1 MKDESIKN
9 KRNNGFGL
17 ISVIIIIIITAIV
30 SGLATGGII
39 TSNNDGINISDY
51 NLKDDK
57 ELQEF
62 IDLYKTILSKYYD
75 EVDREGMIKAAEEGM
90 LDFLGDKYTTI
101 LSDSDYSN
109 MMEGLKDEYEGI
121 GVTIE
126 GNIIRD
132 ITKNSPAEKAGLQ
145 IGDKII
151 TINNTNVENLTSSE
165 ISNLIKNN
173 NIETVSLV
181 INRNDT
187 LMNFTV
193 KKSNLAYPY
202 AEGKVI
208 DNTTIGYLKISAFSE
223 KLADQVEKEVTA
235 LENNNISSLIID
247 LRNNGGGYLSAA
259 NETASI
265 FLKKGLT
272 IYSLTNNSK
281 TTTVKDETDE
291 YREYPLV
298 VLVNKQSASAAEILA
313 AALKQSYGATLVGT
327 QTYGK
332 GKVQQLSSLK
342 NGETVK
348 YTTAKWLTPTGI
360 CIDGVGLGVD
370 YNLDLKYNYNE
381 NNEIVGYEDTQL
393 AKAIELLS

>member
-1 MKDESIKN
+1 MKDESVKN
-9 KRNNGFGL
+9 KKNNGFGL
-17 ISVIIIIIITAIV
+17 ISVIIIIIITAVI
-30 SGLATGGII
+30 SGLATGVII

-75 EVDREGMIKAAEEGM
+75 DVDKEGMIKAAEDGM

-101 LSDSDYSN
+101 LSDSDYST

-121 GVTIE
+121 GIAIE

-132 ITKNSPAEKAGLQ
+132 VTKDSPAEKAGLQ
-145 IGDKII
+145 IGDII
-151 TINNTNVENLTSSE
+151 VTINNTNVENLASSE

-173 NIETVSLV
+173 NIDTVSLV
-181 INRNDT
+181 INRNGS
-187 LMNFTV
+187 LINFTV

-202 AEGKVI
+202 AEGEVVE
-208 DNTTIGYLKISAFSE
+208 NTKIGYLKISAFSE
-223 KLADQVEKEVTA
+223 KLADQVEKEVTS
-235 LENNNISSLIID
+235 LENNNINSLIID

-272 IYSLTNNSK
+272 IYSLTSNSK

-298 VLVNKQSASAAEILA
+298 VLVNKQTASAAEILA

-342 NGETVK
+342 SGETVK
-348 YTTAKWLTPTGI
+348 YTTAKWLTPAGT
-360 CIDGVGLGVD
+360 CIDGIGLNVD

-393 AKAIELLS
+393 AKAIELLG

>member
-1 MKDESIKN
+1 MKDESVKN
-9 KRNNGFGL
+9 KKNNGFGL
-17 ISVIIIIIITAIV
+17 ISVIIIIIITAVV
-30 SGLATGGII
+30 SGLATGVII

-75 EVDREGMIKAAEEGM
+75 DVDKEGMIKAAEDGM

-101 LSDSDYSN
+101 LSDSDYST

-121 GVTIE
+121 GIAIE

-132 ITKNSPAEKAGLQ
+132 VTKDSPAEKSGLQ
-145 IGDKII
+145 IGDII
-151 TINNTNVENLTSSE
+151 VTINNTNVENLTSSE

-173 NIETVSLV
+173 NIDTVSLV
-181 INRNDT
+181 INRNGS
-187 LMNFTV
+187 LINFTV
-193 KKSNLAYPY
+193 KKSNLTYPY
-202 AEGKVI
+202 AEGEVVE
-208 DNTTIGYLKISAFSE
+208 NTKIGYLKISAFSE

-235 LENNNISSLIID
+235 LENNNINSLIID

-272 IYSLTNNSK
+272 IYSLTSNSK

-298 VLVNKQSASAAEILA
+298 VLVNKQTASAAEILA

-342 NGETVK
+342 SGETVK
-348 YTTAKWLTPTGI
+348 YTTAKWLTPAGT
-360 CIDGVGLGVD
+360 CIDGIGLNVD

-393 AKAIELLS
+393 AKAIELLG

>member
-1 MKDESIKN
+1 MKDESVKN
-9 KRNNGFGL
+9 KKNNGFGL
-17 ISVIIIIIITAIV
+17 ISVIIIIIITAVI
-30 SGLATGGII
+30 SGLATGVII

-75 EVDREGMIKAAEEGM
+75 DVDKEGMIKAAEDGM

-101 LSDSDYSN
+101 LSDSDYST

-121 GVTIE
+121 GIAIE

-132 ITKNSPAEKAGLQ
+132 VTKDSPAEKAGLQ
-145 IGDKII
+145 IGDII
-151 TINNTNVENLTSSE
+151 VTINNTNVENLASSE

-173 NIETVSLV
+173 NIDTVSLV
-181 INRNDT
+181 INRNGS
-187 LMNFTV
+187 LINFTV

-202 AEGKVI
+202 AEGEVVE
-208 DNTTIGYLKISAFSE
+208 NTKIGYLKISAFSE

-235 LENNNISSLIID
+235 LENNNINSLIID

-272 IYSLTNNSK
+272 IYSLTSNSK

-298 VLVNKQSASAAEILA
+298 VLVNKQTASAAEILA

-342 NGETVK
+342 SGETVK
-348 YTTAKWLTPTGI
+348 YTTAKWLTPAGT
-360 CIDGVGLGVD
+360 CIDGIGLNVD

-393 AKAIELLS
+393 AKAIELLG

>member
-1 MKDESIKN
+1 MKDESVKN
-9 KRNNGFGL
+9 KKNNGFGL
-17 ISVIIIIIITAIV
+17 ISVIIIIIITAVV
-30 SGLATGGII
+30 SGLATGVII

-75 EVDREGMIKAAEEGM
+75 DVDKEGMIKAAEDGM

-101 LSDSDYSN
+101 LSDSDYST

-121 GVTIE
+121 GIAIE

-132 ITKNSPAEKAGLQ
+132 VTKDSPAEKSGLQ
-145 IGDKII
+145 IGDII
-151 TINNTNVENLTSSE
+151 VTINNTNVENLTSSE

-173 NIETVSLV
+173 NIDTVSLV
-181 INRNDT
+181 INRNGS
-187 LMNFTV
+187 LINFTV
-193 KKSNLAYPY
+193 KKSNLTYPY
-202 AEGKVI
+202 AEGEVVE
-208 DNTTIGYLKISAFSE
+208 NTKIGYLKISAFSE
-223 KLADQVEKEVTA
+223 KLADQVEKEVTS
-235 LENNNISSLIID
+235 LENNNINSLIID

-272 IYSLTNNSK
+272 IYSLTSNSK

-298 VLVNKQSASAAEILA
+298 VLVNKQTASAAEILA

-342 NGETVK
+342 SGETVK
-348 YTTAKWLTPTGI
+348 YTTAKWLTPAGT
-360 CIDGVGLGVD
+360 CIDGIGLNVD

-393 AKAIELLS
+393 AKAIELLG

>member
-1 MKDESIKN
+1 MKDK
-9 KRNNGFGL
+9 KNNGFGL
-17 ISVIIIIIITAIV
+17 LSVIIIIIITAIV
-30 SGLATGGII
+30 SALATGII
-39 TSNNDGINISDY
+39 VTSNSDGINITNYD
-51 NLKDDK
+51 LKDDK

-75 EVDREGMIKAAEEGM
+75 EVDKEGMINAAEEGM
-90 LDFLGDKYTTI
+90 LNFLGDKYTTI
-101 LSDSDYSN
+101 LSDSDYSS
-109 MMEGLKDEYEGI
+109 MMDGLKDEYEGI

-132 ITKNSPAEKAGLQ
+132 ITANSPAEKAGLL
-145 IGDKII
+145 INDEII

-165 ISNLIKNN
+165 IGSLIKNN
-173 NIETVSLV
+173 TMDTVSLV
-181 INRNDT
+181 VKRNQELINYT
-187 LMNFTV
+187 I
-193 KKSNLAYPY
+193 KKSSLTYPY

-208 DNTTIGYLKISAFSE
+208 DNTSIGYLKISAFSE
-223 KLADQVEKEVTA
+223 KLADQVEKEVTK
-235 LENNNISSLIID
+235 LENSNMSSLIID

-291 YREYPLV
+291 YKEYKVV
-298 VLVNKQSASAAEILA
+298 VLVNKQTASAAEILA

-332 GKVQQLSSLK
+332 GKVQQISSLK

-348 YTTAKWLTPTGI
+348 YTTAKWLTPSGV
-360 CIDGVGLGVD
+360 CIDGVGLSVD
-370 YNLDLKYNYNE
+370 YNLDLVYNYND
-381 NNEIVGYEDTQL
+381 NNEIIGYEDTQL
-393 AKAIELLS
+393 NKAIELLS

>member
-1 MKDESIKN
+1 MKN
-9 KRNNGFGL
+9 KKNNGFGL
-17 ISVIIIIIITAIV
+17 LSVIIIIIITAIV
-30 SGLATGGII
+30 SALATGII
-39 TSNNDGINISDY
+39 VTSNSDGINITNYD
-51 NLKDDK
+51 LKDDK

-75 EVDREGMIKAAEEGM
+75 EVDKEGMINAAEEGM
-90 LDFLGDKYTTI
+90 LNFLGDKYTTI
-101 LSDSDYSN
+101 LSDSDYSS
-109 MMEGLKDEYEGI
+109 MMDGLKDEYEGI

-132 ITKNSPAEKAGLQ
+132 ITANSPAEKAGLL
-145 IGDKII
+145 INDEII

-165 ISNLIKNN
+165 IGSLIKNN
-173 NIETVSLV
+173 TMDTVSLV
-181 INRNDT
+181 VKRNQELINYT
-187 LMNFTV
+187 I
-193 KKSNLAYPY
+193 KKSSLTYPY

-208 DNTTIGYLKISAFSE
+208 DNTSIGYLKISAFSE
-223 KLADQVEKEVTA
+223 KLADQVEKEVTK
-235 LENNNISSLIID
+235 LENSNMSSLIID

-281 TTTVKDETDE
+281 TTTIKDETDE
-291 YREYPLV
+291 YKEYKVV
-298 VLVNKQSASAAEILA
+298 VLVNKQTASAAEILA

-332 GKVQQLSSLK
+332 GKVQQISSLK

-348 YTTAKWLTPTGI
+348 YTTAKWLTPSGV
-360 CIDGVGLGVD
+360 CVDGVGLSVD
-370 YNLDLKYNYNE
+370 YNLDLVYNYND
-381 NNEIVGYEDTQL
+381 NNEIIGYEDTQL
-393 AKAIELLS
+393 NKAIELLS

>member
-1 MKDESIKN
+1 MKN
-9 KRNNGFGL
+9 KKNNGFGL
-17 ISVIIIIIITAIV
+17 LSVIIIIIITAIV
-30 SGLATGGII
+30 SALATGII
-39 TSNNDGINISDY
+39 VTSNSDGINITNYD
-51 NLKDDK
+51 LKDDK

-75 EVDREGMIKAAEEGM
+75 EVDKEGMINAAEEGM
-90 LDFLGDKYTTI
+90 LNFLGDKYTTI
-101 LSDSDYSN
+101 LSDSDYSS
-109 MMEGLKDEYEGI
+109 MMDGLKDEYEGI

-132 ITKNSPAEKAGLQ
+132 ITANSPAEKAGLL
-145 IGDKII
+145 INDEII

-165 ISNLIKNN
+165 IGSLIKNN
-173 NIETVSLV
+173 TMDTVSLV
-181 INRNDT
+181 VKRNQELINYT
-187 LMNFTV
+187 I
-193 KKSNLAYPY
+193 KKSSLTYPY

-208 DNTTIGYLKISAFSE
+208 DNTSIGYLKISAFSE
-223 KLADQVEKEVTA
+223 KLADQVEKEVTK
-235 LENNNISSLIID
+235 LENSNMSSLIID

-291 YREYPLV
+291 YKEYKVV
-298 VLVNKQSASAAEILA
+298 VLVNKQTASAAEILA

-332 GKVQQLSSLK
+332 GKVQQISSLK

-348 YTTAKWLTPTGI
+348 YTTAKWLTPSGV
-360 CIDGVGLGVD
+360 CIDGVGLSVD
-370 YNLDLKYNYNE
+370 YNLDLVYNYND
-381 NNEIVGYEDTQL
+381 NNEIIGYEDTQL
-393 AKAIELLS
+393 NKAIELLS

>member
-1 MKDESIKN
+1 MKN
-9 KRNNGFGL
+9 KKNNGFGL
-17 ISVIIIIIITAIV
+17 LSVIIIIIITAIV
-30 SGLATGGII
+30 SALATGII
-39 TSNNDGINISDY
+39 VTSNSDGINITNYD
-51 NLKDDK
+51 LKDDK

-75 EVDREGMIKAAEEGM
+75 EVDKEGMINAAEEGM
-90 LDFLGDKYTTI
+90 LNFLGDKYTTI
-101 LSDSDYSN
+101 LSDSDYSS
-109 MMEGLKDEYEGI
+109 MMDGLKDEYEGI

-126 GNIIRD
+126 GNIIRN
-132 ITKNSPAEKAGLQ
+132 ITANSPAEKAGLL
-145 IGDKII
+145 INDEII

-165 ISNLIKNN
+165 IGSLIKNN
-173 NIETVSLV
+173 TMDTVSLV
-181 INRNDT
+181 VKRNQELINYT
-187 LMNFTV
+187 I
-193 KKSNLAYPY
+193 KKSSLTYPY

-208 DNTTIGYLKISAFSE
+208 DNTSIGYLKISAFSE
-223 KLADQVEKEVTA
+223 KLADQVEKEVTK
-235 LENNNISSLIID
+235 LENSNMSSLIID

-291 YREYPLV
+291 YKEYKVV
-298 VLVNKQSASAAEILA
+298 VLVNKQTASAAEILA

-332 GKVQQLSSLK
+332 GKVQQISSLK

-348 YTTAKWLTPTGI
+348 YTTAKWLTPSGV
-360 CIDGVGLGVD
+360 CVDGVGLSVD
-370 YNLDLKYNYNE
+370 YNLDLVYNYND
-381 NNEIVGYEDTQL
+381 NNEIIGYEDTQL
-393 AKAIELLS
+393 NKAIELLS